1 MSGLEVLG
9 RGPIRKMQVLGLEP
23 QVQYALPL
31 GEQALPLNEW
41 LGRRL
46 QLRFQGEILCLNCGR
61 ATRKSYCQ
69 GHCYPCSQR
78 LAACDLCILKPE
90 TCKYHQGQC
99 REPEWGEANC
109 LQPHVVYLAN
119 TSGLKV
125 GITRRSQIPVRW
137 VDQGA
142 SQALPLLEVDER
154 LHAGL
159 VEVKLARVM
168 ADKTNWRALLKGEPE
183 PIDLAG
189 RAEAHL
195 AELQWPEVELRRL
208 PLNQEVR
215 LRYPVLEYPQ
225 KIVSHNLDRHP
236 VLEGTLLGIK
246 GQYLLFDTG
255 VINMRKYGGYC
266 LEVLG

>member
-1 MSGLEVLG
+1 MEILG
-9 RGPIRKMQVLGLEP
+9 QGRIRKMQVLGLEP
-23 QVQYALPL
+23 EVQYALPL
-31 GEQALPLNEW
+31 DETVLPLNTRI
-41 LGRRL
+41 GQPIRL
-46 QLRFQGEILCLNCGR
+46 VFQGEIRCLNCGR
-61 ATRKSYCQ
+61 VTRKSYCQ

-109 LQPHVVYLAN
+109 LQPHVIYLAN

-142 SQALPLLEVDER
+142 VQALPLLEVDER
-154 LHAGL
+154 MHAGL
-159 VEVKLARVM
+159 VEVELARAM
-168 ADKTNWRALLKGEPE
+168 ADKTNWRALLKGEPAS
-183 PIDLAG
+183 IDLAS
-189 RAEAHL
+189 L
-195 AELQWPEVELRRL
+195 AEEHLQQLEWPEIAVRRL
-208 PLNQEVR
+208 PLDGEVR

-225 KIVSHNLDRHP
+225 KIVSHNLDKQP

-246 GQYLLFDTG
+246 GQYLMLDTA
-255 VINMRKYGGYC
+255 VINLRKYGGYV
-266 LEVLG
+266 LEVHG

>member
-1 MSGLEVLG
+1 MEKLG
-9 RGPIRKMQVLGLEP
+9 QGQIRKMQVLGLEP

-31 GEQALPLNEW
+31 GETVLPLNERIGQPIK
-41 LGRRL
+41 LV
-46 QLRFQGEILCLNCGR
+46 FQGEIRCLNCGR

-99 REPEWGEANC
+99 REPEWGQAHC
-109 LQPHVVYLAN
+109 LQPHVIYLAN

-142 SQALPLLEVDER
+142 VQALPLLEVDER
-154 LHAGL
+154 MHAGL
-159 VEVKLARVM
+159 VEVELARVM

-183 PIDLAG
+183 CIDLAS
-189 RAEAHL
+189 L
-195 AELQWPEVELRRL
+195 AEEHLQQLEWPAIAVRRL
-208 PLNQEVR
+208 PMDGEVR
-215 LRYPVLEYPQ
+215 LNYPVLEYPQ
-225 KIVSHNLDRHP
+225 KIVSHNLDKQP
-236 VLEGTLLGIK
+236 ELEGTLLGIK
-246 GQYLLFDTG
+246 GQYLILDTA
-255 VINMRKYGGYC
+255 VINLRKYGGYV
-266 LEVLG
+266 LEVHG